1 MEPRMSAIGE
11 LIDYWID
18 LAREK
23 GIEKEEPSVGPK
35 GKATN
40 PYRVHAVWF
49 AKLLNACGKDVD
61 RAKRALAFYFADNYP
76 GVSSLGWS
84 IGAFSKRYLGY
95 VVKVKADDDMK
106 ARLARRY
113 VEERTEAAERASVP
127 LPVNMPPEVRERTE
141 ALRRRI
147 TGR

>member
-1 MEPRMSAIGE
+1 MVKGEPHHANLFYRQVLSKTDPPTTNIERVARGE
-11 LIDYWID
+11 
-18 LAREK
+18 
-23 GIEKEEPSVGPK
+23 
-35 GKATN
+35 
-40 PYRVHAVWF
+40 
-49 AKLLNACGKDVD
+49 ACVFC
-61 RAKRALAFYFADNYP
+61 AKRALAFYFADNYP